1 MDFMREYKLVYL
13 NELRKK
19 VLGCAARQATMSMI
33 DLSRRLN
40 CVGQTKHKCILSK
53 RAPNRTGGGERA
65 RNVVGNTFHP
75 SFVCVSGGNSAI
87 AQQHL
92 GKRKA
97 RVGSGSSSGGTCC
110 PFSFYLTIFNCADY
124 RQPYHSGVGD
134 HLGGTEGQR
143 AKARRQ
149 VEGIGLGRGFKKGY
163 GTEEIGK

>member
-1 MDFMREYKLVYL
+1 
-13 NELRKK
+13 
-19 VLGCAARQATMSMI
+19 MI

-53 RAPNRTGGGERA
+53 RAPNRTGGGKRA

-75 SFVCVSGGNSAI
+75 SFVCVSGSGGNSAI

-97 RVGSGSSSGGTCC
+97 RVGSGSSSSSGGTCC
-110 PFSFYLTIFNCADY
+110 HVVFSFYLTKFNCADY

-134 HLGGTEGQR
+134 HLGRTEGHSEQKLEDELR
-143 AKARRQ
+143 ALGQAEASRRDTEQ
-149 VEGIGLGRGFKKGY
+149 KKLANDLLVKTSQKKG
-163 GTEEIGK
+163 K